1 MALKLRMSRQ
11 GRKNLPFYHI
21 VVADSREARDGK
33 FVEKVGTYDPRQPND
48 SDKRVVM
55 NGERI
60 KYWLSQGAQ
69 PSERVA
75 IFLGKAG
82 LAEMPAQFNRPK
94 KSLPKAKTV
103 ARMAEKSAK
112 KEAAAEAAAAAAAAP
127 KEEAVVEAPVEAVAE
142 VAVEAAVEAPAVE
155 AAAEKPAE

>member
-21 VVADSREARDGK
+21 VVADSRAARDGK
-33 FVEKVGTYDPRQPND
+33 FVEQVGVYDPRLPND
-48 SDKRVVM
+48 SAKRVVL
-55 NGERI
+55 NADRV

-82 LAEMPAQFNRPK
+82 LAAMPAQFNRPK
-94 KSLPKAKTV
+94 KSAPKAKTV
-103 ARMAEKSAK
+103 ARLEEKAAK
-112 KEAAAEAAAAAAAAP
+112 KAAAEEAAAAAAAAP
-127 KEEAVVEAPVEAVAE
+127 KEEP
-142 VAVEAAVEAPAVE
+142 AAEAPAE
-155 AAAEKPAE
+155 TPAE

>member
-21 VVADSREARDGK
+21 VVADSRAARDGK
-33 FVEKVGTYDPRQPND
+33 FVEKIGVYDPRLPSD
-48 SDKRVVM
+48 SDKRIVLNADRV
-55 NGERI
+55 

-82 LAEMPAQFNRPK
+82 LAPMPAQFNRPK
-94 KSLPKAKTV
+94 KSAPKQKTV
-103 ARMAEKSAK
+103 MRLEEKAAK
-112 KEAAAEAAAAAAAAP
+112 KAAAEEAAKAAAAEAAAP
-127 KEEAVVEAPVEAVAE
+127 KEEPVA
-142 VAVEAAVEAPAVE
+142 EAPAE
-155 AAAEKPAE
+155 TPAE

>member
-21 VVADSREARDGK
+21 VVADSRAARDGK
-33 FVEKVGTYDPRQPND
+33 FVEKIGVYDPRLPSD
-48 SDKRVVM
+48 SDKRIVLNADRV
-55 NGERI
+55 

-82 LAEMPAQFNRPK
+82 LAPMPAQFNRPK
-94 KSLPKAKTV
+94 KSAPKQKTV
-103 ARMAEKSAK
+103 MRLEEKAAK
-112 KEAAAEAAAAAAAAP
+112 KAAAEEAAKAAAAEAAAP
-127 KEEAVVEAPVEAVAE
+127 KEEPTA
-142 VAVEAAVEAPAVE
+142 EAPAE
-155 AAAEKPAE
+155 TPAE

>member
-33 FVEKVGTYDPRQPND
+33 FVEKVGTYDPRQPSD

-82 LAEMPAQFNRPK
+82 LADMPAQFNRPK
-94 KSLPKAKTV
+94 KSAPKAKIV
-103 ARMAEKSAK
+103 ARMAEKAAK
-112 KEAAAEAAAAAAAAP
+112 KEAAAAAAAAP
-127 KEEAVVEAPVEAVAE
+127 KEEAAPVVA
-142 VAVEAAVEAPAVE
+142 EAPAE
-155 AAAEKPAE
+155 APAAKAAAEAPAETPAE

>member
-33 FVEKVGTYDPRQPND
+33 FVEKVGTYDPRKPQGD
-48 SDKRVVM
+48 EKRIVL
-55 NGERI
+55 NGERV

-94 KSLPKAKTV
+94 KSAPKAKTV
-103 ARMAEKSAK
+103 ARLAEQAQK
-112 KEAAAEAAAAAAAAP
+112 KEAAAEAAKAAEEEAKAAAAAP
-127 KEEAVVEAPVEAVAE
+127 KEEPVA
-142 VAVEAAVEAPAVE
+142 EAPAE
-155 AAAEKPAE
+155 AAPEAPAAEAPAEETPAA

>member
-21 VVADSREARDGK
+21 VVADSRAARDGK
-33 FVEKVGTYDPRQPND
+33 FVEKIGIYDPRLPHDN
-48 SDKRVVM
+48 DKRIVL
-55 NGERI
+55 NAERV
-60 KYWLSQGAQ
+60 KYWLGQGAQ

-94 KSLPKAKTV
+94 KSAPKAKTV
-103 ARMAEKSAK
+103 ARLEEKAAK
-112 KEAAAEAAAAAAAAP
+112 KAAAEEAAAAAAAAP
-127 KEEAVVEAPVEAVAE
+127 KEEPVAEAAPAE
-142 VAVEAAVEAPAVE
+142 VAAEAPAE
-155 AAAEKPAE
+155 TPAE

>member
-33 FVEKVGTYDPRQPND
+33 FVEKVGTYDPRQPSD
-48 SDKRVVM
+48 SDKRVVI

-82 LAEMPAQFNRPK
+82 LADMPAQFNRPK
-94 KSLPKAKTV
+94 KSAPKAKIV
-103 ARMAEKSAK
+103 ARMAEKAAK

-127 KEEAVVEAPVEAVAE
+127 KEEAAPVVA
-142 VAVEAAVEAPAVE
+142 EAPAE
-155 AAAEKPAE
+155 APAAKAAAEAPAETPAE

>member
-21 VVADSREARDGK
+21 VVADSRAARDGK
-33 FVEKVGTYDPRQPND
+33 FVEKVGVYDPRLPHDN
-48 SDKRVVM
+48 DKRIVL
-55 NGERI
+55 NAERV

-82 LAEMPAQFNRPK
+82 LAAMPAQFNRPK
-94 KSLPKAKTV
+94 KSAPKAKTV
-103 ARMAEKSAK
+103 ARLEEKAAK
-112 KEAAAEAAAAAAAAP
+112 KAAAEEAAAAAAAAP
-127 KEEAVVEAPVEAVAE
+127 KEEP
-142 VAVEAAVEAPAVE
+142 AVEAPAEV
-155 AAAEKPAE
+155 AAETPAE